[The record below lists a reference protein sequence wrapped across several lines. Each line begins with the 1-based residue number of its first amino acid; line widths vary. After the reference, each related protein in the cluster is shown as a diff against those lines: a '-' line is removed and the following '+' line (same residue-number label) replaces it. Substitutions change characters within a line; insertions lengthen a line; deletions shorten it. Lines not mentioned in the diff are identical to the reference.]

1 MKRLIVNADDF
12 GLTPGVNAAVA
23 ELNEARA
30 LSSATLMA
38 SAPYFAAAVHLAFVQ
53 TSLAVGCHVIL
64 VDGTPVLPAREIPS
78 LIDPDRRSS
87 GRLRPTLGAFL
98 RDLLRGRIREQE
110 IEAEAAAQIRRVQ
123 TSGLHVTHVDTHKH
137 THVFRRVLHP
147 LLRAAQSCG
156 VLAIRNPFEPL
167 WATRATR
174 SAGAFRRMQVH
185 ALRTRS
191 FSFARIARQ
200 NGLRT
205 TDGAIGVLATGALD
219 AAALRSL
226 LRRMPSGAWELVC
239 HPGYHDGALE
249 QTRTQLRAS
258 REIERRALLEVIPE
272 WLDRDPAF
280 SLIDFGQLG

>member
-1 MKRLIVNADDF
+1 
-12 GLTPGVNAAVA
+12 
-23 ELNEARA
+23 
-30 LSSATLMA
+30 
-38 SAPYFAAAVHLAFVQ
+38 
-53 TSLAVGCHVIL
+53 
-64 VDGTPVLPAREIPS
+64 
-78 LIDPDRRSS
+78 
-87 GRLRPTLGAFL
+87 
-98 RDLLRGRIREQE
+98 
-110 IEAEAAAQIRRVQ
+110 
-123 TSGLHVTHVDTHKH
+123 
-137 THVFRRVLHP
+137 
-147 LLRAAQSCG
+147 
-156 VLAIRNPFEPL
+156 
-167 WATRATR
+167 
-174 SAGAFRRMQVH
+174 MQVH

-226 LRRMPSGAWELVC
+226 LRRMPNGAWELVC

-249 QTRTQLRAS
+249 QTRTRLRAS